1 MTRAEYDETMTLV
14 MNQARRM
21 GQDDREVVLVMS
33 RRVYREIR
41 RFEQVEYPCLLSAEP
56 NTYGTYNGMR
66 IGIINESN
74 DRYGESTQN
83 MVAPALVGMGYN
95 PGVNCAGDSIVVSE
109 ENENRLY
116 QLASDNP
123 LQFRDMGLTVRF
135 EAARH
140 PQDDTGNIAADTA
153 SASTGS
159 LAFAEAIESLGTTAA
174 TTTTVTALRDMAEA
188 YQAMVYSYQHTLSV
202 SEITTTTGTSNC
214 FAGEMGSGMRR
225 KRRNQKKASSEQ
237 EMNPGDTKLMDD
249 FLDSFKRHSVMQ
261 MGG

>member
-1 MTRAEYDETMTLV
+1 
-14 MNQARRM
+14 
-21 GQDDREVVLVMS
+21 
-33 RRVYREIR
+33 
-41 RFEQVEYPCLLSAEP
+41 
-56 NTYGTYNGMR
+56 
-66 IGIINESN
+66 
-74 DRYGESTQN
+74 
-83 MVAPALVGMGYN
+83 MGYN